1 MYIYVYIS
9 KYSNI
14 IDNNLINIEFDDR
27 QIIIIEW
34 IFQLKKNDLTIL

>member
-1 MYIYVYIS
+1 MYTYVYIS

-14 IDNNLINIEFDDR
+14 IDNNLINIEFDDQ

-34 IFQLKKNDLTIL
+34 IFQLEKNDLTIL